1 MFLSGK
7 ISPWTGRFY
16 SLLDPSYA
24 KNNIPIIASVSEHQP
39 TTWSSYYFDLQLLV
53 FMFPGKLAETRDN
66 SIMLQHHC
74 SIVPL
79 YLPPVHLSCLPVGLY
94 YCFNNLSD
102 ARIFIIMYGVTS
114 MYFSAVMV
122 RVRQFF
128 FLCFLCFS
136 LIKCVHG
143 SCCGLAFGFFLCGV
157 CMCWCSQYS
166 SGTGIVW
173 GRLGCCEA
181 QRFKQVEDV
190 GRAPSLWL

>member
-1 MFLSGK
+1 MSLCCMSHKKEHPMMIIWLFLLWSGK

-53 FMFPGKLAETRDN
+53 FMFPGKETYFI
-66 SIMLQHHC
+66 SFIL
-74 SIVPL
+74 PL
-79 YLPPVHLSCLPVGLY
+79 ETQKHNVNCIFSLISPVGLY

-122 RVRQFF
+122 
-128 FLCFLCFS
+128 
-136 LIKCVHG
+136 
-143 SCCGLAFGFFLCGV
+143 
-157 CMCWCSQYS
+157 S
-166 SGTGIVW
+166 SM
-173 GRLGCCEA
+173 
-181 QRFKQVEDV
+181 
-190 GRAPSLWL
+190 SM